1 MKKRKLVYV
10 GAVAVG
16 LSLSACS
23 DSFLDMNN
31 YGAYDDF
38 NSETKV
44 TWYLAGLYSN
54 YYNTYNSP
62 VQELVGSWG
71 STDWTYMT
79 DEEWGIRTG
88 TKIDPNSS
96 YGTIDDIKSWEV
108 SSGKY
113 EDPML
118 SGYFGDRLG
127 SSVRNNAYTRI
138 RNCNILLRDIDNA
151 TVSTETKQ
159 RAKGQAL
166 FLRAVQLFDL
176 VRIYG
181 PVPIVTEVINAEA
194 TDNGLPRSS
203 VTQCVSQIVKDLNE
217 AAGYLPASWN
227 GNDAGRPTRLTALA
241 YKSRV
246 LLFYA
251 SPIFNKHWDDPTD
264 TRWKKAL
271 AAAQNALAEAGD
283 GGVASATEWGSVL
296 GNDDNLVNA
305 NARKE
310 AIFVKLLTTD
320 FSADGAETNRW
331 ESRVRLTSQQGGGGK
346 AVPMELI
353 DEFPMADGTRPKA
366 KDRIANGNLRFVENR
381 DPRFYQTF
389 AFSGMKWGYAENKEH
404 VAWNYRWRTQDAKTN
419 SFAYSDGNQVA
430 SPAFVR
436 KMSNIQTPSD
446 GSYAASGIDLYEY
459 RYAELVLNLAECY
472 AATGDL
478 QKCKETIAIL
488 RRRVGIPEG
497 SSCYGLDETVKE
509 LDDKQE
515 LFETRI
521 RVMYENGDTTY
532 MEVLLS
538 SENFS
543 DMLSHMEIVSQIMDY
558 DKKVVEEYKALKL
571 SIEQQ
576 KASLESDRKEQQDYA
591 DDLKVA
597 YQEIE
602 AQKKEYK
609 ALKAKVD
616 SNIELK
622 KAEAER
628 MLREQEQINDEIA
641 ELSRK
646 EAAAASSSGGGGGG
660 KVYSGSMTWPCPSYN
675 RISSPY
681 GYRTHPI
688 SGTRKLHKGLD
699 ISASSGNPV
708 IAAASGTVVKSYF
721 SSSYG
726 NYVVISHGG
735 GVMTAYAHMTRRL
748 VSAGQRVAA
757 GQQVG
762 TVGSTGNSTG
772 PHLHFEVYVG
782 GSTVNPMNYFN

>member
-1 MKKRKLVYV
+1 MNKTIRKI
-10 GAVAVG
+10 
-16 LSLSACS
+16 
-23 DSFLDMNN
+23 
-31 YGAYDDF
+31 
-38 NSETKV
+38 T
-44 TWYLAGLYSN
+44 TAGIIAALMAGMLPG
-54 YYNTYNSP
+54 T
-62 VQELVGSWG
+62 GS
-71 STDWTYMT
+71 
-79 DEEWGIRTG
+79 
-88 TKIDPNSS
+88 
-96 YGTIDDIKSWEV
+96 
-108 SSGKY
+108 
-113 EDPML
+113 
-118 SGYFGDRLG
+118 
-127 SSVRNNAYTRI
+127 
-138 RNCNILLRDIDNA
+138 
-151 TVSTETKQ
+151 
-159 RAKGQAL
+159 
-166 FLRAVQLFDL
+166 
-176 VRIYG
+176 
-181 PVPIVTEVINAEA
+181 VPTAEA
-194 TDNGLPRSS
+194 ASK
-203 VTQCVSQIVKDLNE
+203 SQLQNRLAELKSARAE
-217 AAGYLPASWN
+217 ANAA
-227 GNDAGRPTRLTALA
+227 
-241 YKSRV
+241 V
-246 LLFYA
+246 
-251 SPIFNKHWDDPTD
+251 
-264 TRWKKAL
+264 KAL
-271 AAAQNALAEAGD
+271 EGEAEKYSEKIAALDYQIQSTRAQLNTTQKIIDTL
-283 GGVASATEWGSVL
+283 TE
-296 GNDDNLVNA
+296 DIEE
-305 NARKE
+305 K
-310 AIFVKLLTTD
+310 
-320 FSADGAETNRW
+320 
-331 ESRVRLTSQQGGGGK
+331 Q
-346 AVPMELI
+346 
-353 DEFPMADGTRPKA
+353 
-366 KDRIANGNLRFVENR
+366 VE
-381 DPRFYQTF
+381 
-389 AFSGMKWGYAENKEH
+389 
-404 VAWNYRWRTQDAKTN
+404 
-419 SFAYSDGNQVA
+419 
-430 SPAFVR
+430 
-436 KMSNIQTPSD
+436 
-446 GSYAASGIDLYEY
+446 
-459 RYAELVLNLAECY
+459 
-472 AATGDL
+472 
-478 QKCKETIAIL
+478 
-488 RRRVGIPEG
+488 
-497 SSCYGLDETVKE
+497 LDETVKE

-597 YQEIE
+597 YEEIE

-641 ELSRK
+641 ELSRQ

-748 VSAGQRVAA
+748 VSVGQRVAA

>member
-1 MKKRKLVYV
+1 MNKTIRKITAA
-10 GAVAVG
+10 GIIAV
-16 LSLSACS
+16 L
-23 DSFLDMNN
+23 M
-31 YGAYDDF
+31 
-38 NSETKV
+38 
-44 TWYLAGLYSN
+44 AGMLPG
-54 YYNTYNSP
+54 T
-62 VQELVGSWG
+62 GSMP
-71 STDWTYMT
+71 T
-79 DEEWGIRTG
+79 
-88 TKIDPNSS
+88 
-96 YGTIDDIKSWEV
+96 
-108 SSGKY
+108 
-113 EDPML
+113 
-118 SGYFGDRLG
+118 
-127 SSVRNNAYTRI
+127 
-138 RNCNILLRDIDNA
+138 
-151 TVSTETKQ
+151 
-159 RAKGQAL
+159 
-166 FLRAVQLFDL
+166 
-176 VRIYG
+176 
-181 PVPIVTEVINAEA
+181 AEA
-194 TDNGLPRSS
+194 ASKSQLQNRLAELKSARS
-203 VTQCVSQIVKDLNE
+203 E
-217 AAGYLPASWN
+217 ANAA
-227 GNDAGRPTRLTALA
+227 
-241 YKSRV
+241 V
-246 LLFYA
+246 
-251 SPIFNKHWDDPTD
+251 
-264 TRWKKAL
+264 KAL
-271 AAAQNALAEAGD
+271 EGEAEKYSEKIAALDYQIQSTRAQLNTTRKIIDTL
-283 GGVASATEWGSVL
+283 TE
-296 GNDDNLVNA
+296 DIEE
-305 NARKE
+305 K
-310 AIFVKLLTTD
+310 
-320 FSADGAETNRW
+320 
-331 ESRVRLTSQQGGGGK
+331 Q
-346 AVPMELI
+346 
-353 DEFPMADGTRPKA
+353 
-366 KDRIANGNLRFVENR
+366 VE
-381 DPRFYQTF
+381 
-389 AFSGMKWGYAENKEH
+389 
-404 VAWNYRWRTQDAKTN
+404 
-419 SFAYSDGNQVA
+419 
-430 SPAFVR
+430 
-436 KMSNIQTPSD
+436 
-446 GSYAASGIDLYEY
+446 
-459 RYAELVLNLAECY
+459 
-472 AATGDL
+472 
-478 QKCKETIAIL
+478 
-488 RRRVGIPEG
+488 
-497 SSCYGLDETVKE
+497 LDETVKE

-576 KASLESDRKEQQDYA
+576 KASLESDRKQQQDYA

-641 ELSRK
+641 ELSRQ
-646 EAAAASSSGGGGGG
+646 EAAAASSSGGGG
-660 KVYSGSMTWPCPSYN
+660 KVYSGSMTWPCPSYK

-748 VSAGQRVAA
+748 VSTGQRVAA

>member
-1 MKKRKLVYV
+1 MNKTIRKIT
-10 GAVAVG
+10 A
-16 LSLSACS
+16 
-23 DSFLDMNN
+23 
-31 YGAYDDF
+31 
-38 NSETKV
+38 
-44 TWYLAGLYSN
+44 AGIIAALMAGMLPG
-54 YYNTYNSP
+54 T
-62 VQELVGSWG
+62 GSMP
-71 STDWTYMT
+71 T
-79 DEEWGIRTG
+79 
-88 TKIDPNSS
+88 
-96 YGTIDDIKSWEV
+96 
-108 SSGKY
+108 
-113 EDPML
+113 
-118 SGYFGDRLG
+118 
-127 SSVRNNAYTRI
+127 
-138 RNCNILLRDIDNA
+138 
-151 TVSTETKQ
+151 
-159 RAKGQAL
+159 
-166 FLRAVQLFDL
+166 
-176 VRIYG
+176 
-181 PVPIVTEVINAEA
+181 AEA
-194 TDNGLPRSS
+194 ASK
-203 VTQCVSQIVKDLNE
+203 SQLQNRLAELKSARAE
-217 AAGYLPASWN
+217 ANAA
-227 GNDAGRPTRLTALA
+227 
-241 YKSRV
+241 V
-246 LLFYA
+246 
-251 SPIFNKHWDDPTD
+251 
-264 TRWKKAL
+264 KAL
-271 AAAQNALAEAGD
+271 EGEAEKYSEKIAALDYQIQSTRAQLNTTQKIIDTL
-283 GGVASATEWGSVL
+283 TE
-296 GNDDNLVNA
+296 DIEE
-305 NARKE
+305 K
-310 AIFVKLLTTD
+310 
-320 FSADGAETNRW
+320 
-331 ESRVRLTSQQGGGGK
+331 Q
-346 AVPMELI
+346 
-353 DEFPMADGTRPKA
+353 
-366 KDRIANGNLRFVENR
+366 VE
-381 DPRFYQTF
+381 
-389 AFSGMKWGYAENKEH
+389 
-404 VAWNYRWRTQDAKTN
+404 
-419 SFAYSDGNQVA
+419 
-430 SPAFVR
+430 
-436 KMSNIQTPSD
+436 
-446 GSYAASGIDLYEY
+446 
-459 RYAELVLNLAECY
+459 
-472 AATGDL
+472 
-478 QKCKETIAIL
+478 
-488 RRRVGIPEG
+488 
-497 SSCYGLDETVKE
+497 LDETVKE

-597 YQEIE
+597 YEEIE

-646 EAAAASSSGGGGGG
+646 EAAAASSSGGGGG
-660 KVYSGSMTWPCPSYN
+660 KVYSGSLTWPCPSYN

-748 VSAGQRVAA
+748 VSVGQRVAA

>member
-1 MKKRKLVYV
+1 MNKTIRKITAA
-10 GAVAVG
+10 GIIAV
-16 LSLSACS
+16 L
-23 DSFLDMNN
+23 M
-31 YGAYDDF
+31 
-38 NSETKV
+38 
-44 TWYLAGLYSN
+44 AGMLPG
-54 YYNTYNSP
+54 T
-62 VQELVGSWG
+62 GSMP
-71 STDWTYMT
+71 T
-79 DEEWGIRTG
+79 
-88 TKIDPNSS
+88 
-96 YGTIDDIKSWEV
+96 
-108 SSGKY
+108 
-113 EDPML
+113 
-118 SGYFGDRLG
+118 
-127 SSVRNNAYTRI
+127 
-138 RNCNILLRDIDNA
+138 
-151 TVSTETKQ
+151 
-159 RAKGQAL
+159 
-166 FLRAVQLFDL
+166 
-176 VRIYG
+176 
-181 PVPIVTEVINAEA
+181 AEA
-194 TDNGLPRSS
+194 ASKSQLQNRLAELKSARS
-203 VTQCVSQIVKDLNE
+203 E
-217 AAGYLPASWN
+217 ANAA
-227 GNDAGRPTRLTALA
+227 
-241 YKSRV
+241 V
-246 LLFYA
+246 
-251 SPIFNKHWDDPTD
+251 
-264 TRWKKAL
+264 KAL
-271 AAAQNALAEAGD
+271 EGEAEKYSEKIAALDYQIQSTRAQLNTTRKIIDTL
-283 GGVASATEWGSVL
+283 TE
-296 GNDDNLVNA
+296 DIEE
-305 NARKE
+305 K
-310 AIFVKLLTTD
+310 
-320 FSADGAETNRW
+320 
-331 ESRVRLTSQQGGGGK
+331 Q
-346 AVPMELI
+346 
-353 DEFPMADGTRPKA
+353 
-366 KDRIANGNLRFVENR
+366 VE
-381 DPRFYQTF
+381 
-389 AFSGMKWGYAENKEH
+389 
-404 VAWNYRWRTQDAKTN
+404 
-419 SFAYSDGNQVA
+419 
-430 SPAFVR
+430 
-436 KMSNIQTPSD
+436 
-446 GSYAASGIDLYEY
+446 
-459 RYAELVLNLAECY
+459 
-472 AATGDL
+472 
-478 QKCKETIAIL
+478 
-488 RRRVGIPEG
+488 
-497 SSCYGLDETVKE
+497 LDETVKE

-576 KASLESDRKEQQDYA
+576 KASLESDRKQQQDYA

-641 ELSRK
+641 ELSRQ
-646 EAAAASSSGGGGGG
+646 EAAAVSSSGGGGGG
-660 KVYSGSMTWPCPSYN
+660 KVYSGSMTWPCPSYK

-748 VSAGQRVAA
+748 VSVGQRVAA

>member
-1 MKKRKLVYV
+1 MNKTIRKIT
-10 GAVAVG
+10 A
-16 LSLSACS
+16 
-23 DSFLDMNN
+23 
-31 YGAYDDF
+31 
-38 NSETKV
+38 
-44 TWYLAGLYSN
+44 AGIIAALMAGMLPG
-54 YYNTYNSP
+54 T
-62 VQELVGSWG
+62 GSMP
-71 STDWTYMT
+71 T
-79 DEEWGIRTG
+79 
-88 TKIDPNSS
+88 
-96 YGTIDDIKSWEV
+96 
-108 SSGKY
+108 
-113 EDPML
+113 
-118 SGYFGDRLG
+118 
-127 SSVRNNAYTRI
+127 
-138 RNCNILLRDIDNA
+138 
-151 TVSTETKQ
+151 
-159 RAKGQAL
+159 
-166 FLRAVQLFDL
+166 
-176 VRIYG
+176 
-181 PVPIVTEVINAEA
+181 AEA
-194 TDNGLPRSS
+194 ASK
-203 VTQCVSQIVKDLNE
+203 SQLQNRLAELKSARAE
-217 AAGYLPASWN
+217 ANAA
-227 GNDAGRPTRLTALA
+227 
-241 YKSRV
+241 V
-246 LLFYA
+246 
-251 SPIFNKHWDDPTD
+251 
-264 TRWKKAL
+264 KAL
-271 AAAQNALAEAGD
+271 EGEAEKYSEKIAALDYQIQSTRAQLNTTQKIIDTL
-283 GGVASATEWGSVL
+283 TE
-296 GNDDNLVNA
+296 DIEE
-305 NARKE
+305 K
-310 AIFVKLLTTD
+310 
-320 FSADGAETNRW
+320 
-331 ESRVRLTSQQGGGGK
+331 Q
-346 AVPMELI
+346 
-353 DEFPMADGTRPKA
+353 
-366 KDRIANGNLRFVENR
+366 VE
-381 DPRFYQTF
+381 
-389 AFSGMKWGYAENKEH
+389 
-404 VAWNYRWRTQDAKTN
+404 
-419 SFAYSDGNQVA
+419 
-430 SPAFVR
+430 
-436 KMSNIQTPSD
+436 
-446 GSYAASGIDLYEY
+446 
-459 RYAELVLNLAECY
+459 
-472 AATGDL
+472 
-478 QKCKETIAIL
+478 
-488 RRRVGIPEG
+488 
-497 SSCYGLDETVKE
+497 LDETVKE

-597 YQEIE
+597 YEEIE

-641 ELSRK
+641 ELSRQ
-646 EAAAASSSGGGGGG
+646 EAAAASSSGGRGGG

-748 VSAGQRVAA
+748 VSVGQRVAA

>member
-1 MKKRKLVYV
+1 MNKTIRKIT
-10 GAVAVG
+10 A
-16 LSLSACS
+16 
-23 DSFLDMNN
+23 
-31 YGAYDDF
+31 
-38 NSETKV
+38 
-44 TWYLAGLYSN
+44 AGIIAALMAGMLPG
-54 YYNTYNSP
+54 T
-62 VQELVGSWG
+62 GSMP
-71 STDWTYMT
+71 T
-79 DEEWGIRTG
+79 
-88 TKIDPNSS
+88 
-96 YGTIDDIKSWEV
+96 
-108 SSGKY
+108 
-113 EDPML
+113 
-118 SGYFGDRLG
+118 
-127 SSVRNNAYTRI
+127 
-138 RNCNILLRDIDNA
+138 
-151 TVSTETKQ
+151 
-159 RAKGQAL
+159 
-166 FLRAVQLFDL
+166 
-176 VRIYG
+176 
-181 PVPIVTEVINAEA
+181 AEA
-194 TDNGLPRSS
+194 ASK
-203 VTQCVSQIVKDLNE
+203 SQLQNRLAELKSARAE
-217 AAGYLPASWN
+217 ANAA
-227 GNDAGRPTRLTALA
+227 
-241 YKSRV
+241 V
-246 LLFYA
+246 
-251 SPIFNKHWDDPTD
+251 
-264 TRWKKAL
+264 KAL
-271 AAAQNALAEAGD
+271 EGEAEKYSEKIAALDYQIQSTRAQLNTTQKIIDTL
-283 GGVASATEWGSVL
+283 TE
-296 GNDDNLVNA
+296 DIEE
-305 NARKE
+305 K
-310 AIFVKLLTTD
+310 
-320 FSADGAETNRW
+320 
-331 ESRVRLTSQQGGGGK
+331 Q
-346 AVPMELI
+346 
-353 DEFPMADGTRPKA
+353 
-366 KDRIANGNLRFVENR
+366 VE
-381 DPRFYQTF
+381 
-389 AFSGMKWGYAENKEH
+389 
-404 VAWNYRWRTQDAKTN
+404 
-419 SFAYSDGNQVA
+419 
-430 SPAFVR
+430 
-436 KMSNIQTPSD
+436 
-446 GSYAASGIDLYEY
+446 
-459 RYAELVLNLAECY
+459 
-472 AATGDL
+472 
-478 QKCKETIAIL
+478 
-488 RRRVGIPEG
+488 
-497 SSCYGLDETVKE
+497 LDETVKE

-597 YQEIE
+597 YEEIE

-641 ELSRK
+641 ELSRQ
-646 EAAAASSSGGGGGG
+646 EAVAVSSSGGGGGG

-748 VSAGQRVAA
+748 VSVGQRVAA

>member
-1 MKKRKLVYV
+1 MNKTIRKIT
-10 GAVAVG
+10 A
-16 LSLSACS
+16 
-23 DSFLDMNN
+23 
-31 YGAYDDF
+31 
-38 NSETKV
+38 
-44 TWYLAGLYSN
+44 AGIIAALMAGMLPG
-54 YYNTYNSP
+54 T
-62 VQELVGSWG
+62 GS
-71 STDWTYMT
+71 
-79 DEEWGIRTG
+79 
-88 TKIDPNSS
+88 
-96 YGTIDDIKSWEV
+96 
-108 SSGKY
+108 
-113 EDPML
+113 
-118 SGYFGDRLG
+118 
-127 SSVRNNAYTRI
+127 
-138 RNCNILLRDIDNA
+138 
-151 TVSTETKQ
+151 
-159 RAKGQAL
+159 
-166 FLRAVQLFDL
+166 
-176 VRIYG
+176 
-181 PVPIVTEVINAEA
+181 VPTAEA
-194 TDNGLPRSS
+194 ASK
-203 VTQCVSQIVKDLNE
+203 SQLQNRLAELKSARAE
-217 AAGYLPASWN
+217 ANAA
-227 GNDAGRPTRLTALA
+227 
-241 YKSRV
+241 V
-246 LLFYA
+246 
-251 SPIFNKHWDDPTD
+251 
-264 TRWKKAL
+264 KAL
-271 AAAQNALAEAGD
+271 EGEAEKYSEKIAALDYQIQSTRAQLNTTQKIIDTL
-283 GGVASATEWGSVL
+283 TE
-296 GNDDNLVNA
+296 DIEE
-305 NARKE
+305 K
-310 AIFVKLLTTD
+310 
-320 FSADGAETNRW
+320 
-331 ESRVRLTSQQGGGGK
+331 Q
-346 AVPMELI
+346 
-353 DEFPMADGTRPKA
+353 
-366 KDRIANGNLRFVENR
+366 VE
-381 DPRFYQTF
+381 
-389 AFSGMKWGYAENKEH
+389 
-404 VAWNYRWRTQDAKTN
+404 
-419 SFAYSDGNQVA
+419 
-430 SPAFVR
+430 
-436 KMSNIQTPSD
+436 
-446 GSYAASGIDLYEY
+446 
-459 RYAELVLNLAECY
+459 
-472 AATGDL
+472 
-478 QKCKETIAIL
+478 
-488 RRRVGIPEG
+488 
-497 SSCYGLDETVKE
+497 LDETVKE

-597 YQEIE
+597 YEEIE

-641 ELSRK
+641 ELSRQ

-748 VSAGQRVAA
+748 VSVGQRVAA

>member
-1 MKKRKLVYV
+1 MNKTIRKIT
-10 GAVAVG
+10 A
-16 LSLSACS
+16 
-23 DSFLDMNN
+23 
-31 YGAYDDF
+31 
-38 NSETKV
+38 
-44 TWYLAGLYSN
+44 AGIIAALMAGMLPG
-54 YYNTYNSP
+54 T
-62 VQELVGSWG
+62 GSMP
-71 STDWTYMT
+71 T
-79 DEEWGIRTG
+79 
-88 TKIDPNSS
+88 
-96 YGTIDDIKSWEV
+96 
-108 SSGKY
+108 
-113 EDPML
+113 
-118 SGYFGDRLG
+118 
-127 SSVRNNAYTRI
+127 
-138 RNCNILLRDIDNA
+138 
-151 TVSTETKQ
+151 
-159 RAKGQAL
+159 
-166 FLRAVQLFDL
+166 
-176 VRIYG
+176 
-181 PVPIVTEVINAEA
+181 AEA
-194 TDNGLPRSS
+194 ASK
-203 VTQCVSQIVKDLNE
+203 SQLQNRLAELKSARAE
-217 AAGYLPASWN
+217 ANAA
-227 GNDAGRPTRLTALA
+227 
-241 YKSRV
+241 V
-246 LLFYA
+246 
-251 SPIFNKHWDDPTD
+251 
-264 TRWKKAL
+264 KAL
-271 AAAQNALAEAGD
+271 EGEAEKYSEKIAALDYQIQSTRAQLNTTQKIIDTL
-283 GGVASATEWGSVL
+283 TE
-296 GNDDNLVNA
+296 DIEE
-305 NARKE
+305 K
-310 AIFVKLLTTD
+310 
-320 FSADGAETNRW
+320 
-331 ESRVRLTSQQGGGGK
+331 Q
-346 AVPMELI
+346 
-353 DEFPMADGTRPKA
+353 
-366 KDRIANGNLRFVENR
+366 VE
-381 DPRFYQTF
+381 
-389 AFSGMKWGYAENKEH
+389 
-404 VAWNYRWRTQDAKTN
+404 
-419 SFAYSDGNQVA
+419 
-430 SPAFVR
+430 
-436 KMSNIQTPSD
+436 
-446 GSYAASGIDLYEY
+446 
-459 RYAELVLNLAECY
+459 
-472 AATGDL
+472 
-478 QKCKETIAIL
+478 
-488 RRRVGIPEG
+488 
-497 SSCYGLDETVKE
+497 LDETVKE

-576 KASLESDRKEQQDYA
+576 KASLESDRKQQQDYA

-597 YQEIE
+597 YEEIE

-641 ELSRK
+641 ELSRQ
-646 EAAAASSSGGGGGG
+646 EAAAVSSSGGGGGG

>member
-1 MKKRKLVYV
+1 MNKTIRKIT
-10 GAVAVG
+10 A
-16 LSLSACS
+16 
-23 DSFLDMNN
+23 
-31 YGAYDDF
+31 
-38 NSETKV
+38 
-44 TWYLAGLYSN
+44 AGIIAALMAGMLPG
-54 YYNTYNSP
+54 T
-62 VQELVGSWG
+62 GS
-71 STDWTYMT
+71 
-79 DEEWGIRTG
+79 
-88 TKIDPNSS
+88 
-96 YGTIDDIKSWEV
+96 
-108 SSGKY
+108 
-113 EDPML
+113 
-118 SGYFGDRLG
+118 
-127 SSVRNNAYTRI
+127 
-138 RNCNILLRDIDNA
+138 
-151 TVSTETKQ
+151 
-159 RAKGQAL
+159 
-166 FLRAVQLFDL
+166 
-176 VRIYG
+176 
-181 PVPIVTEVINAEA
+181 VPTAEA
-194 TDNGLPRSS
+194 ASK
-203 VTQCVSQIVKDLNE
+203 SQLQNRLAELKSARAE
-217 AAGYLPASWN
+217 ANAA
-227 GNDAGRPTRLTALA
+227 
-241 YKSRV
+241 V
-246 LLFYA
+246 
-251 SPIFNKHWDDPTD
+251 
-264 TRWKKAL
+264 KAL
-271 AAAQNALAEAGD
+271 EGEAEKYSEKIAALDYQIQSTRAQLNTTQKIIDTL
-283 GGVASATEWGSVL
+283 TE
-296 GNDDNLVNA
+296 DIEE
-305 NARKE
+305 K
-310 AIFVKLLTTD
+310 
-320 FSADGAETNRW
+320 
-331 ESRVRLTSQQGGGGK
+331 Q
-346 AVPMELI
+346 
-353 DEFPMADGTRPKA
+353 
-366 KDRIANGNLRFVENR
+366 VE
-381 DPRFYQTF
+381 
-389 AFSGMKWGYAENKEH
+389 
-404 VAWNYRWRTQDAKTN
+404 
-419 SFAYSDGNQVA
+419 
-430 SPAFVR
+430 
-436 KMSNIQTPSD
+436 
-446 GSYAASGIDLYEY
+446 
-459 RYAELVLNLAECY
+459 
-472 AATGDL
+472 
-478 QKCKETIAIL
+478 
-488 RRRVGIPEG
+488 
-497 SSCYGLDETVKE
+497 LDETVKE

-597 YQEIE
+597 YEEIE

-748 VSAGQRVAA
+748 VSVGERVAA

>member
-1 MKKRKLVYV
+1 MNKTIRKIT
-10 GAVAVG
+10 A
-16 LSLSACS
+16 
-23 DSFLDMNN
+23 
-31 YGAYDDF
+31 
-38 NSETKV
+38 
-44 TWYLAGLYSN
+44 AGIIAALMAGMLPG
-54 YYNTYNSP
+54 T
-62 VQELVGSWG
+62 GSMP
-71 STDWTYMT
+71 T
-79 DEEWGIRTG
+79 
-88 TKIDPNSS
+88 
-96 YGTIDDIKSWEV
+96 
-108 SSGKY
+108 
-113 EDPML
+113 
-118 SGYFGDRLG
+118 
-127 SSVRNNAYTRI
+127 
-138 RNCNILLRDIDNA
+138 
-151 TVSTETKQ
+151 
-159 RAKGQAL
+159 
-166 FLRAVQLFDL
+166 
-176 VRIYG
+176 
-181 PVPIVTEVINAEA
+181 AEA
-194 TDNGLPRSS
+194 ASKSQLQNRLAELKSARS
-203 VTQCVSQIVKDLNE
+203 E
-217 AAGYLPASWN
+217 ANAA
-227 GNDAGRPTRLTALA
+227 
-241 YKSRV
+241 V
-246 LLFYA
+246 
-251 SPIFNKHWDDPTD
+251 
-264 TRWKKAL
+264 KAL
-271 AAAQNALAEAGD
+271 EGEAEKYSEKIAALDYQIQSTRAQLNTTRKIIDTL
-283 GGVASATEWGSVL
+283 TE
-296 GNDDNLVNA
+296 DIEE
-305 NARKE
+305 K
-310 AIFVKLLTTD
+310 
-320 FSADGAETNRW
+320 
-331 ESRVRLTSQQGGGGK
+331 Q
-346 AVPMELI
+346 
-353 DEFPMADGTRPKA
+353 
-366 KDRIANGNLRFVENR
+366 VE
-381 DPRFYQTF
+381 
-389 AFSGMKWGYAENKEH
+389 
-404 VAWNYRWRTQDAKTN
+404 
-419 SFAYSDGNQVA
+419 
-430 SPAFVR
+430 
-436 KMSNIQTPSD
+436 
-446 GSYAASGIDLYEY
+446 
-459 RYAELVLNLAECY
+459 
-472 AATGDL
+472 
-478 QKCKETIAIL
+478 
-488 RRRVGIPEG
+488 
-497 SSCYGLDETVKE
+497 LDETVKE

-576 KASLESDRKEQQDYA
+576 KASLESDRKQQQDYA

-641 ELSRK
+641 ELSRQ
-646 EAAAASSSGGGGGG
+646 EAAAVSSSGGGGGG
-660 KVYSGSMTWPCPSYN
+660 KVYSGSMTWPCPSYK

-748 VSAGQRVAA
+748 VSTGQRVAA

>member
-1 MKKRKLVYV
+1 MNKTIRKIT
-10 GAVAVG
+10 A
-16 LSLSACS
+16 
-23 DSFLDMNN
+23 
-31 YGAYDDF
+31 
-38 NSETKV
+38 
-44 TWYLAGLYSN
+44 AGIIAALMAGMLPG
-54 YYNTYNSP
+54 T
-62 VQELVGSWG
+62 GSMP
-71 STDWTYMT
+71 T
-79 DEEWGIRTG
+79 
-88 TKIDPNSS
+88 
-96 YGTIDDIKSWEV
+96 
-108 SSGKY
+108 
-113 EDPML
+113 
-118 SGYFGDRLG
+118 
-127 SSVRNNAYTRI
+127 
-138 RNCNILLRDIDNA
+138 
-151 TVSTETKQ
+151 
-159 RAKGQAL
+159 
-166 FLRAVQLFDL
+166 
-176 VRIYG
+176 
-181 PVPIVTEVINAEA
+181 AEA
-194 TDNGLPRSS
+194 ASK
-203 VTQCVSQIVKDLNE
+203 SQLQNRLAELKSARAE
-217 AAGYLPASWN
+217 ANAA
-227 GNDAGRPTRLTALA
+227 
-241 YKSRV
+241 V
-246 LLFYA
+246 
-251 SPIFNKHWDDPTD
+251 
-264 TRWKKAL
+264 KAL
-271 AAAQNALAEAGD
+271 EGEAEKYSEKIAALDYQIQSTRAQLNTTRKIIDTL
-283 GGVASATEWGSVL
+283 TE
-296 GNDDNLVNA
+296 DIEE
-305 NARKE
+305 K
-310 AIFVKLLTTD
+310 
-320 FSADGAETNRW
+320 
-331 ESRVRLTSQQGGGGK
+331 Q
-346 AVPMELI
+346 
-353 DEFPMADGTRPKA
+353 
-366 KDRIANGNLRFVENR
+366 VE
-381 DPRFYQTF
+381 
-389 AFSGMKWGYAENKEH
+389 
-404 VAWNYRWRTQDAKTN
+404 
-419 SFAYSDGNQVA
+419 
-430 SPAFVR
+430 
-436 KMSNIQTPSD
+436 
-446 GSYAASGIDLYEY
+446 
-459 RYAELVLNLAECY
+459 
-472 AATGDL
+472 
-478 QKCKETIAIL
+478 
-488 RRRVGIPEG
+488 
-497 SSCYGLDETVKE
+497 LDETVKE

-576 KASLESDRKEQQDYA
+576 KASLESDRKQQQDYA

-641 ELSRK
+641 ELSRQ

-660 KVYSGSMTWPCPSYN
+660 KVYSGSMTWPCPSYK

-748 VSAGQRVAA
+748 VSTGQRVAA

>member
-1 MKKRKLVYV
+1 MNKTIRKIT
-10 GAVAVG
+10 A
-16 LSLSACS
+16 
-23 DSFLDMNN
+23 
-31 YGAYDDF
+31 
-38 NSETKV
+38 
-44 TWYLAGLYSN
+44 AGIIAALMAGMLPG
-54 YYNTYNSP
+54 T
-62 VQELVGSWG
+62 GSMP
-71 STDWTYMT
+71 T
-79 DEEWGIRTG
+79 
-88 TKIDPNSS
+88 
-96 YGTIDDIKSWEV
+96 
-108 SSGKY
+108 
-113 EDPML
+113 
-118 SGYFGDRLG
+118 
-127 SSVRNNAYTRI
+127 
-138 RNCNILLRDIDNA
+138 
-151 TVSTETKQ
+151 
-159 RAKGQAL
+159 
-166 FLRAVQLFDL
+166 
-176 VRIYG
+176 
-181 PVPIVTEVINAEA
+181 AEA
-194 TDNGLPRSS
+194 ASK
-203 VTQCVSQIVKDLNE
+203 SQLQNRLAELKSARAE
-217 AAGYLPASWN
+217 ANAA
-227 GNDAGRPTRLTALA
+227 
-241 YKSRV
+241 V
-246 LLFYA
+246 
-251 SPIFNKHWDDPTD
+251 
-264 TRWKKAL
+264 KAL
-271 AAAQNALAEAGD
+271 EGEAEKYSEKIAALDYQIQSTRAQLNTTQKIIDTL
-283 GGVASATEWGSVL
+283 TE
-296 GNDDNLVNA
+296 DIEE
-305 NARKE
+305 K
-310 AIFVKLLTTD
+310 
-320 FSADGAETNRW
+320 
-331 ESRVRLTSQQGGGGK
+331 Q
-346 AVPMELI
+346 
-353 DEFPMADGTRPKA
+353 
-366 KDRIANGNLRFVENR
+366 VE
-381 DPRFYQTF
+381 
-389 AFSGMKWGYAENKEH
+389 
-404 VAWNYRWRTQDAKTN
+404 
-419 SFAYSDGNQVA
+419 
-430 SPAFVR
+430 
-436 KMSNIQTPSD
+436 
-446 GSYAASGIDLYEY
+446 
-459 RYAELVLNLAECY
+459 
-472 AATGDL
+472 
-478 QKCKETIAIL
+478 
-488 RRRVGIPEG
+488 
-497 SSCYGLDETVKE
+497 LDETVKE

-576 KASLESDRKEQQDYA
+576 KASLESDRKQQQDYA

-641 ELSRK
+641 ELSRQ

-660 KVYSGSMTWPCPSYN
+660 KVYSGSMTWPCPSYK

-748 VSAGQRVAA
+748 VSTGQRVAA

>member
-1 MKKRKLVYV
+1 
-10 GAVAVG
+10 
-16 LSLSACS
+16 
-23 DSFLDMNN
+23 MNN
-31 YGAYDDF
+31 TIRKITA
-38 NSETKV
+38 
-44 TWYLAGLYSN
+44 AGIIAALMAGML
-54 YYNTYNSP
+54 P
-62 VQELVGSWG
+62 GMGSMP
-71 STDWTYMT
+71 T
-79 DEEWGIRTG
+79 
-88 TKIDPNSS
+88 
-96 YGTIDDIKSWEV
+96 
-108 SSGKY
+108 
-113 EDPML
+113 
-118 SGYFGDRLG
+118 
-127 SSVRNNAYTRI
+127 
-138 RNCNILLRDIDNA
+138 
-151 TVSTETKQ
+151 
-159 RAKGQAL
+159 
-166 FLRAVQLFDL
+166 
-176 VRIYG
+176 
-181 PVPIVTEVINAEA
+181 AEA
-194 TDNGLPRSS
+194 ASK
-203 VTQCVSQIVKDLNE
+203 SQLQNRLAELKSARAE
-217 AAGYLPASWN
+217 ANAA
-227 GNDAGRPTRLTALA
+227 
-241 YKSRV
+241 V
-246 LLFYA
+246 
-251 SPIFNKHWDDPTD
+251 
-264 TRWKKAL
+264 KAL
-271 AAAQNALAEAGD
+271 EGEAEKYSEKIAALDYQIQSTRAQLNTTQKIIDTL
-283 GGVASATEWGSVL
+283 TE
-296 GNDDNLVNA
+296 DIEE
-305 NARKE
+305 K
-310 AIFVKLLTTD
+310 
-320 FSADGAETNRW
+320 
-331 ESRVRLTSQQGGGGK
+331 Q
-346 AVPMELI
+346 
-353 DEFPMADGTRPKA
+353 
-366 KDRIANGNLRFVENR
+366 VE
-381 DPRFYQTF
+381 
-389 AFSGMKWGYAENKEH
+389 
-404 VAWNYRWRTQDAKTN
+404 
-419 SFAYSDGNQVA
+419 
-430 SPAFVR
+430 
-436 KMSNIQTPSD
+436 
-446 GSYAASGIDLYEY
+446 
-459 RYAELVLNLAECY
+459 
-472 AATGDL
+472 
-478 QKCKETIAIL
+478 
-488 RRRVGIPEG
+488 
-497 SSCYGLDETVKE
+497 LDETVKE

-543 DMLSHMEIVSQIMDY
+543 DML
-558 DKKVVEEYKALKL
+558 KKVVEEYKALKL

>member
-1 MKKRKLVYV
+1 MNKTIRKIT
-10 GAVAVG
+10 A
-16 LSLSACS
+16 
-23 DSFLDMNN
+23 
-31 YGAYDDF
+31 
-38 NSETKV
+38 
-44 TWYLAGLYSN
+44 AGIIAALMAGMLPG
-54 YYNTYNSP
+54 T
-62 VQELVGSWG
+62 GSMP
-71 STDWTYMT
+71 T
-79 DEEWGIRTG
+79 
-88 TKIDPNSS
+88 
-96 YGTIDDIKSWEV
+96 
-108 SSGKY
+108 
-113 EDPML
+113 
-118 SGYFGDRLG
+118 
-127 SSVRNNAYTRI
+127 
-138 RNCNILLRDIDNA
+138 
-151 TVSTETKQ
+151 
-159 RAKGQAL
+159 
-166 FLRAVQLFDL
+166 
-176 VRIYG
+176 
-181 PVPIVTEVINAEA
+181 AEA
-194 TDNGLPRSS
+194 ASK
-203 VTQCVSQIVKDLNE
+203 SQLQNRLAELKSARAE
-217 AAGYLPASWN
+217 ANAA
-227 GNDAGRPTRLTALA
+227 
-241 YKSRV
+241 V
-246 LLFYA
+246 
-251 SPIFNKHWDDPTD
+251 
-264 TRWKKAL
+264 KAL
-271 AAAQNALAEAGD
+271 EGEAEKYSEKIAALDYQIQSTRAQLNTTQKIIDTL
-283 GGVASATEWGSVL
+283 TE
-296 GNDDNLVNA
+296 DIEE
-305 NARKE
+305 K
-310 AIFVKLLTTD
+310 
-320 FSADGAETNRW
+320 
-331 ESRVRLTSQQGGGGK
+331 Q
-346 AVPMELI
+346 
-353 DEFPMADGTRPKA
+353 
-366 KDRIANGNLRFVENR
+366 VE
-381 DPRFYQTF
+381 
-389 AFSGMKWGYAENKEH
+389 
-404 VAWNYRWRTQDAKTN
+404 
-419 SFAYSDGNQVA
+419 
-430 SPAFVR
+430 
-436 KMSNIQTPSD
+436 
-446 GSYAASGIDLYEY
+446 
-459 RYAELVLNLAECY
+459 
-472 AATGDL
+472 
-478 QKCKETIAIL
+478 
-488 RRRVGIPEG
+488 
-497 SSCYGLDETVKE
+497 LDETVKE

-576 KASLESDRKEQQDYA
+576 KASLESDRKQQQDYA

-597 YQEIE
+597 YEEIE

-641 ELSRK
+641 ELSRQ
-646 EAAAASSSGGGGGG
+646 EAAAVSSSGGGGGG

-748 VSAGQRVAA
+748 VSVGERVAA